1 VRRHHLRTFTLVLL
15 TVVATTACDAAPDIT
30 EYTGTPPLRIAGTW
44 TYEFNVYDADGMA
57 HCTTFGNVLI
67 NQTQNGDQFTGGVS
81 GVYNCTEGSQS
92 EGDQTAIVAVTA
104 GELTGLGVRFIAFG
118 CIHLGALTDS
128 TARQFRGTLNCTF
141 PVTENGPSHD
151 FSGTWEASR

>member
-1 VRRHHLRTFTLVLL
+1 MRTFTLVLL

-30 EYTGTPPLRIAGTW
+30 QYTGTPPLRIAGTW
-44 TYEFNVYDADGMA
+44 TYEFNVYDGALA
-57 HCTTFGNVLI
+57 NCRTSGNVQI
-67 NQTQNGDQFTGGVS
+67 NQTLNGDQFSGYVHGEYACINGGDVPEP
-81 GVYNCTEGSQS
+81 V
-92 EGDQTAIVAVTA
+92 TALVPVTA

-118 CIHLGALTDS
+118 CVHLGALTDS
-128 TARQFRGTLNCTF
+128 TAKQFRGTLNCTF